1 MFERKMASIGKEYDE
16 GIKALLFSRFKT
28 ILGIENLEQK
38 NGIVLAPLEIALREM
53 AERRQENYLDFISVY
68 RSSWGPSWSRQRT
81 PLARRGVWL
90 DQNTHVK
97 AQPVDI
103 NYDVWFWSKDVDKL
117 YEAMEHYIFW
127 QQDFPKVTLTYADTY
142 EITPDL
148 HFGDVVDES
157 TYGDKYDKGIIF
169 RFRAPVKVDGW
180 ILKSESVGIVE
191 RIRLTVYD
199 KDDLEEGDYE
209 TIIVEDSGQDTELE
223 AALRFF
229 RRHIYNILSVDLTGN
244 YLLVEGLWASEFSIG
259 DEIIIQGS
267 TDNNDVYTVAGS
279 VQYSDY
285 AKITLTE
292 SLTSATA
299 DGVIY
304 KGNEHTGLE

>member
-1 MFERKMASIGKEYDE
+1 MASIGREYDE
-16 GIKALLFSRFKT
+16 GVKALLFSRFKT
-28 ILGIENLEQK
+28 LLGIQNLEQK
-38 NGIVLAPLEIALREM
+38 NGIVLAPVEIALREM
-53 AERRQENYLDFISVY
+53 AERRQENFLEFISVY

-117 YEAMEHYIFW
+117 YEAIEHYIFW
-127 QQDFPKVTLTYADTY
+127 QHDFPKITLTYADTY

-157 TYGDKYDKGIIF
+157 TYDEKYNTGIIF
-169 RFRAPVKVDGW
+169 RFRMPVKIDGW
-180 ILKSESVGIVE
+180 VLKSETAGVVE
-191 RIRLTVYD
+191 KIRLTVYD
-199 KDDLEEGDYE
+199 KNDLESGDYE

-223 AALRFF
+223 NALRLF
-229 RRHIYNILSVDLTGN
+229 RRHIYNISSVDAVNKILT
-244 YLLVEGLWASEFSIG
+244 VEGNWGSEFGAG
-259 DEIIIQGS
+259 DTIAIQGS
-267 TDNNDVYTVAGS
+267 TDNNGLYTVTDA

-285 AKITLTE
+285 AEVTVSE
-292 SLTSATA
+292 DLTSTTA

-304 KGNEHTGLE
+304 KAE